1 MMNEIVFMDELT
13 AQQWA
18 ISHKILHPKRQM
30 MSIMDENGR
39 LWMGYML

>member
-1 MMNEIVFMDELT
+1 MNEIVFMDELT

-18 ISHKILHPKRQM
+18 ILHKILHPKRQM
-30 MSIMDENGR
+30 MSIMDENGT